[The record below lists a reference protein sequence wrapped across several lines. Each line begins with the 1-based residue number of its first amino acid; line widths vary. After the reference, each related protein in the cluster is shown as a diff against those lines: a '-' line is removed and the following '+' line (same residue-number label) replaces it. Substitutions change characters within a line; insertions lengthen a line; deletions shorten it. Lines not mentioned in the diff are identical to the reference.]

1 MIKYVMIGVFINMLT
16 IPTPKKKNMDGC
28 MSNILNSQLGY

>member
-16 IPTPKKKNMDGC
+16 VPTSKKNMDEC